1 MKLNQKTTS
10 KESKMTITPSNLTR
24 WAGLAAL
31 VGGTLFVVIQ
41 PIHPPQIIASATTG
55 AWSIVHYVSLVMSIL
70 LLLGITGIY
79 ARQVKESGWLGLIG
93 FLLLF
98 VEWVFVAAVDVFE
111 AMFLPVL
118 ATQAPKFAAGFLGI
132 FGNYASEVNLGAIP
146 LLNPL
151 SFVLYLLGGVLF
163 GIATLRAGILSRWA
177 AILLAVGAPSTL
189 LFALL
194 PHELERIAAVPVGIA
209 IAWLGYSLWSERRVQ
224 VAERV
229 TETVSARLG
238 QSAAE

>member
-1 MKLNQKTTS
+1 M
-10 KESKMTITPSNLTR
+10 
-24 WAGLAAL
+24 
-31 VGGTLFVVIQ
+31 
-41 PIHPPQIIASATTG
+41 AT
-55 AWSIVHYVSLVMSIL
+55 L

-79 ARQVKESGWLGLIG
+79 ARQVQESGWLGLVG

-98 VEWVFVAAVDVFE
+98 VEWVLVAATDLFE

-118 ATQAPKFAAGFLGI
+118 ATQAPKFAAGFLGV

-163 GIATLRAGILSRWA
+163 GIATFRAGILSRWA
-177 AILLAVGAPSTL
+177 SLLLAIGAPSTI

-194 PHELERIAAVPVGIA
+194 PHEFERVAAVPVGIA
-209 IAWLGYSLWSERRVQ
+209 LAWLGYSLWSERRVQ
-224 VAERV
+224 VAERLPGM
-229 TETVSARLG
+229 VSSRLG
-238 QSAAE
+238 QSGAK

>member
-1 MKLNQKTTS
+1 M
-10 KESKMTITPSNLTR
+10 
-24 WAGLAAL
+24 
-31 VGGTLFVVIQ
+31 
-41 PIHPPQIIASATTG
+41 
-55 AWSIVHYVSLVMSIL
+55 
-70 LLLGITGIY
+70 
-79 ARQVKESGWLGLIG
+79 KESGWLGLVG

-163 GIATLRAGILSRWA
+163 GIATFRAGILSRWA
-177 AILLAVGAPSTL
+177 ALVLAIGAPSTI

-194 PHELERIAAVPVGIA
+194 PHEFERIAAVPVGIGL
-209 IAWLGYSLWSERRVQ
+209 AWLGYSLWSERRAQ
-224 VAERV
+224 AAERLPDAG
-229 TETVSARLG
+229 SPRLV
-238 QSAAE
+238 QSGAE